1 MHKFIYGWAYIRVG
15 LYTGGL
21 IFGMV
26 RVLVNWWAYTWG
38 AYTRGL
44 IFGGLRYIDSQENDN
59 KKTTYREELI
69 IIIIII
75 IITIIIIIIY
85 IKFELKNKGR
95 VFLTIKY
102 SSGLKER
109 TVQNVYIQ
117 FLLS

>member
-1 MHKFIYGWAYIRVG
+1 MG

-59 KKTTYREELI
+59 KKTTYHEELI
-69 IIIIII
+69 III
-75 IITIIIIIIY
+75 IIIIIIY

>member
-1 MHKFIYGWAYIRVG
+1 MGG
-15 LYTGGL
+15 LYSGGGL
-21 IFGMV
+21 
-26 RVLVNWWAYTWG
+26 Y
-38 AYTRGL
+38 
-44 IFGGLRYIDSQENDN
+44 LRYIDSQENDN
-59 KKTTYREELI
+59 KKTTYHEELI

-75 IITIIIIIIY
+75 IIY
-85 IKFELKNKGR
+85 IKFKLKNKGR